1 MINHYVTFEVSIEYL
16 CSRQIEKFLMFFT
29 LVHLCVS
36 RRVQSRPHVM
46 LNSRQEL
53 PGTPNHFNPD
63 LDGATEHNYDLKR
76 LDLPQKTGNQNKI
89 IEIQELNEDVDH
101 L

>member
-1 MINHYVTFEVSIEYL
+1 
-16 CSRQIEKFLMFFT
+16 MFFT

-36 RRVQSRPHVM
+36 RRVQSRPHGM

-76 LDLPQKTGNQNKI
+76 LDFLKKQESKI
-89 IEIQELNEDVDH
+89 KS
-101 L
+101 

>member
-1 MINHYVTFEVSIEYL
+1 MI
-16 CSRQIEKFLMFFT
+16 FT

-53 PGTPNHFNPD
+53 PGTPNNFNPD
-63 LDGATEHNYDLKR
+63 LDGATEHNYDLK
-76 LDLPQKTGNQNKI
+76 KA
-89 IEIQELNEDVDH
+89 
-101 L
+101 

>member
-16 CSRQIEKFLMFFT
+16 CSRQIEKFLMIFT

-53 PGTPNHFNPD
+53 PGTPNYLNPD
-63 LDGATEHNYDLKR
+63 LDGATEHNDDLKR
-76 LDLPQKTGNQNKI
+76 LDFLKKQESKI
-89 IEIQELNEDVDH
+89 KS
-101 L
+101 